1 MVMSFLLQLSVTN
14 ITYNSAICSG
24 NIVSDGNN
32 YLIQSGFC
40 YSSAN
45 ALPTTADI
53 VINAGSGIG
62 SYSTTLNSLNSNTV
76 YYLRAFAT
84 NSVGT
89 SYGGVITFTTNPGV
103 GDSFQGGIIAYILQ
117 SGDPGYDSNIQHGI
131 IAAPSDQSASAPWA
145 LTLTNTGATAQALGA
160 GQNNTNLIVGNQGA
174 GTYAAQLCDN
184 LSLGGYNDWYLPSL
198 DELKKLYL
206 NKAVIGG
213 FSVAFYWSSSE
224 DTQNTAWLQSFNS
237 NSQSPG
243 IKTNNNYVRAVRSF

>member
-1 MVMSFLLQLSVTN
+1 
-14 ITYNSAICSG
+14 
-24 NIVSDGNN
+24 
-32 YLIQSGFC
+32 
-40 YSSAN
+40 
-45 ALPTTADI
+45 
-53 VINAGSGIG
+53 
-62 SYSTTLNSLNSNTV
+62 LNSNTV